1 MCKNYYRIWFSPH
14 YGNVEGGGGQ
24 SNFAV
29 ISRKSAFNSS
39 KYLLEKK
46 NIENVMY
53 SLQIDKNDMNL

>member
-1 MCKNYYRIWFSPH
+1 MVMLKEER
-14 YGNVEGGGGQ
+14 GQ

-39 KYLLEKK
+39 KYMLEKK
-46 NIENVMY
+46 ILKTYLMY

>member
-1 MCKNYYRIWFSPH
+1 MVMLKEER
-14 YGNVEGGGGQ
+14 GQ

-39 KYLLEKK
+39 KYQLEKK

-53 SLQIDKNDMNL
+53 SLQIDKYDMHL